1 MVKQIKFNEDAR
13 KSLLSGVNKLAD
25 TVKVTLGP
33 KGRNVVLDTSDH
45 VPLIT
50 NDGVTIAKAI
60 ELEDKFENLGASLVK
75 QVSIKTNDDSG
86 DGTTTATVLAQKV
99 IAEGVKNVAAGADP
113 MAIKRGI
120 EKTVASAVE
129 EIKNISTP
137 VSGKDDIARVAS
149 ISAEDEEIG
158 KLISDAMEKV
168 SNNGVI
174 TINESKTSKTELDVV
189 EGMQINKGSLSPYLL
204 TDNEKQ
210 EAIVDNPYIL
220 LTDKK
225 IENIDEILPILEQM
239 RENSGR
245 LVIVCDGISNEALST
260 LVLNKLRGIL
270 NVFAVGAPEFGDT
283 RKAMLEDIAVLTGG
297 KVILSDLNMD
307 LKDTTIEDLGR
318 AKQVKIEKDRT
329 VIIDG
334 AGEKDKI
341 SERVS
346 VIKNQLDNKVG
357 DKKTLQNRLAKL
369 CGGVAIISV
378 GATTEVEMKEKK
390 LRIEDALSATSAAM
404 QEGIIAG
411 GGTAYINIIPKVQ
424 KIVKELEP
432 AEQIGGQIVLAAL
445 EEPLRQIARNAGKE
459 DSLVVEKVK
468 SSKEGVGYNAKTD
481 EFVDMK
487 KAGIVDPTKVTRTAL
502 ENAASVAGMILTT
515 EAIVTDLQDP
525 KDLVDR
531 SSAKL
536 ETVIF

>member
-13 KSLLSGVNKLAD
+13 KSLLNGVNKLAD

-86 DGTTTATVLAQKV
+86 DGTTTATVLAQKLV
-99 IAEGVKNVAAGADP
+99 TEGVKNVAAGADP

-120 EKTVASAVE
+120 EKTVNKAVE

-137 VSGKDDIARVAS
+137 VSGKEDIARVAS

-174 TINESKTSKTELDVV
+174 TINESKTSKTMLDVV

-225 IENIDEILPILEQM
+225 IENIEEILPVLEQI
-239 RENSGR
+239 RENSSK
-245 LVIVCDGISNEALST
+245 LVIVCDEISNEALST

-283 RKAMLEDIAVLTGG
+283 RKEMLEDIAALTGG

-307 LKDTTIEDLGR
+307 LKNVTLEDLGR
-318 AKQVKIEKDRT
+318 AKQVKIEKDKT

-334 AGEKDKI
+334 AGDKDRI
-341 SERVS
+341 DERVS
-346 VIKNQLDNKVG
+346 KIKNQIENNIG
-357 DKKTLQNRLAKL
+357 DKDTLQNRLAKL

-411 GGTAYINIIPKVQ
+411 GGTAYINIIPKV
-424 KIVKELEP
+424 KKMVDELEQ
-432 AEQIGGQIVLAAL
+432 AEQIGGRIVLSAL

-459 DSLVVEKVK
+459 DSLIVEKVK
-468 SSKEGVGYNAKTD
+468 SAKDGIGYNAKTD

-487 KAGIVDPTKVTRTAL
+487 KSGIVDPTKVTRTAL
-502 ENAASVAGMILTT
+502 LNAASVAGMILTT

-531 SSAKL
+531 SNAKL